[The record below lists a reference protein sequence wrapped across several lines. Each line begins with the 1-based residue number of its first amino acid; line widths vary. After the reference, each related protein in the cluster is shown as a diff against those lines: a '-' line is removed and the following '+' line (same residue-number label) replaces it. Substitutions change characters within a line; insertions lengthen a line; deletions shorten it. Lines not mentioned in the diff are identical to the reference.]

1 MAKERRKIGRRNMQ
15 HVLLISLHIRKLG
28 RDKVEGNAKQ
38 TLPSLGNYKLTLAGV
53 GATATAIW
61 RRSGSSLR

>member
-1 MAKERRKIGRRNMQ
+1 MQ
-15 HVLLISLHIRKLG
+15 HLLLISLHLRKLG

-53 GATATAIW
+53 ATTTVTAIC
-61 RRSGSSLR
+61 SSLR

>member
-15 HVLLISLHIRKLG
+15 HLLLISLHLRKLG

-53 GATATAIW
+53 GATATATAAAT
-61 RRSGSSLR
+61 GSSLR